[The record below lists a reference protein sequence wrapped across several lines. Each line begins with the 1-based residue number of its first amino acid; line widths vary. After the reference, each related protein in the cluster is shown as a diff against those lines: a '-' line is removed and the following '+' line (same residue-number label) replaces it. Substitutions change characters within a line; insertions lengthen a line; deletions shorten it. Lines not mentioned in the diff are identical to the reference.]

1 MAISSIDA
9 GKTLCELSGWS
20 ISNLQL
26 QKLLYIA
33 NMYHRAEEGS
43 NLINEQFEADPL
55 GPVEP
60 KLYRYAEGFGNNPVR
75 NIFFMKKGAEEGSS
89 EYKYLKEVIDVAGRK
104 SNAELV
110 SFTQWKNGAWYT
122 KRYGNGKKGK
132 GSMFPATSLRNGLDS
147 EESGNLISDDLILAE
162 YSARRKKE
170 SHRQNK

>member
-1 MAISSIDA
+1 MTISSIDA

-43 NLINEQFEADPL
+43 SLINERFEASPL

-60 KLYRYAEGFGNNPVR
+60 RLYHYAEGFGNNPVR
-75 NIFFMKKGAEEGSS
+75 NIFFMKKGAKEASS
-89 EYKYLKEVIDVAGRK
+89 EYEYLKEVIDAAGQK

-110 SFTQWKNGAWYT
+110 SFTQWKNGAWYAR
-122 KRYGNGKKGK
+122 RYGKKDK
-132 GSMFPATSLRNGLDS
+132 SSSSLTKLRSRLDS
-147 EESGNLISDDLILAE
+147 EEGENLISDDLILAE
-162 YSARRKKE
+162 YRARRKRE
-170 SHRQNK
+170 FPQQNK

>member
-33 NMYHRAEEGS
+33 NMYHRAEEGIS
-43 NLINEQFEADPL
+43 LINERFEASPL

-75 NIFFMKKGAEEGSS
+75 NIFFMKKGAKEGSS
-89 EYKYLKEVIDVAGRK
+89 EYEYLKEVIDVAGKK

-110 SFTQWKNGAWYT
+110 SFTQWENGAWYAR
-122 KRYGNGKKGK
+122 RYGKKCK
-132 GSMFPATSLRNGLDS
+132 SSMLSTMTLRNGLDS
-147 EESGNLISDDLILAE
+147 DEGENLISDDLILAE
-162 YSARRKKE
+162 YSARRKRE
-170 SHRQNK
+170 FPQQNK